1 MNDLSAGTQY
11 QFQVRAVNP
20 LGFGPWSASSYTSST
35 QASPP
40 HTPTQPYIDKSSM
53 TSISFAWLA
62 PKDSGSAITAYM
74 VCLEST
80 GTESL
85 LSRKQLSWTVNFLIP
100 GEICRIKLKARNIT
114 GWSLYSPWSCSD
126 GRTLTRKPGIPSVLQ
141 IVDATSLSMTL
152 EGYLPNDY
160 GSPITSMFV
169 QYRIMEKFSILD
181 WEQPQIFQIPNDVS
195 IIDNVNLEVLMKNRQ
210 TEMKNVRKGVI
221 VNEEFKLFAA
231 GRMVKSIPKV
241 SIGLSLF
248 QNELLT
254 VKSEESIGADLD
266 NIFFEVKNI
275 IPLDF
280 ENNFSFFSSVNYHL
294 TLSF

>member
-40 HTPTQPYIDKSSM
+40 HTPTQPYIDKSNM
-53 TSISFAWLA
+53 TSICFAWSA

-100 GEICRIKLKARNIT
+100 GEICRIKLKARNFI
-114 GWSLYSPWSCSD
+114 GWSHYSPWSCST
-126 GRTLTRKPGIPSVLQ
+126 GRTLTRKPGVPSVLQ

-152 EGYLPNDY
+152 EGCLPNDY

-169 QYRIMEKFSILD
+169 QYRIVETFSILD
-181 WEQPQIFQIPNDVS
+181 WEQSQIFQIPSDVS
-195 IIDNVNLEVLMKNRQ
+195 IIDHVNLEVLMKNRQ
-210 TEMKNVRKGVI
+210 TEKKNISKGVKI
-221 VNEEFKLFAA
+221 NEEFKLFAA
-231 GRMVKSIPKV
+231 GRTVKSIPDV
-241 SIGLSLF
+241 SLGLSLL
-248 QNELLT
+248 QNEPLT
-254 VKSEESIGADLD
+254 VKREESIGADLD

-275 IPLDF
+275 IPLHFD
-280 ENNFSFFSSVNYHL
+280 NNNSFFLFANNHQSL
-294 TLSF
+294 PF